1 MPGIVNHPY
10 DEREV
15 LDRNDEKIGRVEDA
29 YVDRASGEPV
39 FLLVAG
45 GLFGAQKHFVPVTG
59 AELVGDDQVRVAYD
73 GEMVKTAP
81 SLSPMSRSGRKRNVC
96 CSTTTDSPTSMPETT
111 QSSSRQSCMRLE
123 GIDLHAVPGGFE

>member
-59 AELVGDDQVRVAYD
+59 AELVGDDQVRIAYD

-81 SLSPMSRSGRKRNVC
+81 SLSADESLG
-96 CSTTTDSPTSMPETT
+96 PEEE
-111 QSSSRQSCMRLE
+111 RALFDHYGFADR
-123 GIDLHAVPGGFE
+123 HAGDRAVLIAAELYAP